1 MGGGKLAQ
9 QVKEPAAKRA
19 HLREIPRTD
28 TVEET
33 VSCKLSFN
41 FYVHTVAHMCLPRR
55 TINKNM

>member
-1 MGGGKLAQ
+1 MWASELAQ
-9 QVKEPAAKRA
+9 QVKELAAKRA

-41 FYVHTVAHMCLPRR
+41 FYVHTVAHMCAQ
-55 TINKNM
+55 